1 MKLSLR
7 WIARAATASLLI
19 FSVVVASGQEKPAK
33 VSVALLGV
41 AHLHTP
47 GFIQMVKARDDVQ
60 VKYVWDADPKRA
72 KASAEELGA
81 KAAQNLEQVWADPQ
95 VVGVAI
101 FSETNRHRDLVL
113 GAAKAHKHL
122 FVEKPLGINAR
133 ECDEMA
139 RAIEQAGVLF
149 TTGYFN
155 RGLPIN
161 MFLKEEIAKGNFG
174 KITRVRAS
182 NCHDAVLADALG
194 GPWRWMAD
202 PKIAGTGGFGD
213 LGTHMIDLL
222 MWMLGDV
229 DSVTAEL
236 RSVVG
241 RYGDA
246 DETGEAMLRFHNGTI
261 GTVAAGW
268 VDIENPVTLLIS
280 GTEGHAVV
288 VNGRLY
294 YKSNK
299 VPDADGRRP
308 WNKKMPRAQPHP
320 YNMFLDAMAGQ
331 KGLPMVSA
339 KDAATRVRVM
349 EAIYQAAKQHAWVAP
364 Q

>member
-1 MKLSLR
+1 MTLFSR
-7 WIARAATASLLI
+7 WTALAAMASLLF
-19 FSVVVASGQEKPAK
+19 FSGVVASGQEKPAK

-60 VKYVWDADPKRA
+60 VKYVWDHDAQRA
-72 KASAEELGA
+72 KASAEDLGA
-81 KAAQNLEQVWADPQ
+81 RVAQNLEQVWADPQ

-101 FSETNRHRDLVL
+101 FSETNRHCELVL
-113 GAAKAHKHL
+113 AAAKAHKHL
-122 FVEKPLGINAR
+122 FVEKPLGTNAQ
-133 ECDEMA
+133 ECDAMA
-139 RAIEQAGVLF
+139 RAIDQSGVLF

-155 RGLPIN
+155 RGLPIHL
-161 MFLKEEIAKGNFG
+161 FLKEEIAKGNFG

-182 NCHDAVLADALG
+182 NCLDTVLADALA

-213 LGTHMIDLL
+213 VGTHMIDLL
-222 MWMLGDV
+222 VWMLGDV
-229 DSVTAEL
+229 DSVTADL
-236 RSVVG
+236 KTAVG

-246 DETGEAMLRFHNGTI
+246 DETGEALLRFKNGTI

-268 VDIENPVTLLIS
+268 VDVENPVTLLIS
-280 GTEGHAVV
+280 GTEGHASVI
-288 VNGRLY
+288 NGRLY

-299 VPDADGRRP
+299 VPGADGRRP

-320 YNMFLDAMAGQ
+320 YNMFLDAVAGQ

-339 KDAATRVRVM
+339 KDAAARVRVM
-349 EAIYQAAKQHAWVAP
+349 EAIYQAAKQHAWVTP
-364 Q
+364 